1 MHPILDSWTGT
12 EHEWLRTLLF
22 AFNAGD
28 IGKFESL
35 AGHFSELVRPR
46 MNEISFLRMLD
57 ISNTHPA

>member
-1 MHPILDSWTGT
+1 MHPILDSWSGT

-35 AGHFSELVRPR
+35 AGHFSKLVRTA
-46 MNEISFLRMLD
+46 LD
-57 ISNTHPA
+57 ESNSTEWY

>member
-1 MHPILDSWTGT
+1 MHPILDSWSGT

-35 AGHFSELVRPR
+35 AGHFSKLVRTAPG
-46 MNEISFLRMLD
+46 
-57 ISNTHPA
+57 